1 MLFRKKKIKS
11 EILETSALE
20 GVPPPKKMVS
30 NSKSEMKGLSEI
42 LVAISSL
49 YLWKS
54 PVSSGI

>member
-30 NSKSEMKGLSEI
+30 NSKSEMKGLSKI

-49 YLWKS
+49 YL
-54 PVSSGI
+54 